1 MKLSDVTLKAEPR
14 ADLGKSKAMK
24 VRKGSKL
31 PGVIY
36 GPGIKE
42 NVYISVDYKE
52 FEKAFK
58 SNGKHLP
65 LTVDTGKQK
74 YNVIIKDLIIHPIS
88 RYFLHADF
96 YVYDPKKPFTTDIPV
111 NYTGTPVGV
120 KEGGGLYVFA
130 RSLTVNGALD
140 NLPSS
145 IDVDITNLKI
155 NQYLIVRDIKKD
167 KFKILTHEGTALVEI
182 K

>member
-1 MKLSDVTLKAEPR
+1 MKLSDITLKAEPR
-14 ADLGKSKAMK
+14 VDLGKSKAMK
-24 VRKGSKL
+24 VRKSSRL

-36 GPGIKE
+36 GPGIKD
-42 NVYISVDYKE
+42 NIYITVDYKE

-65 LTVDTGKQK
+65 LTVDNGKQK
-74 YNVIIKDLIIHPIS
+74 FNVIVKDVIIHPIS

-96 YVYDPKKPFTTDIPV
+96 YAYDAKKPFTTDIPV

-130 RSLTVNGALD
+130 RSLTVNGEFD
-140 NLPSS
+140 HLPSS
-145 IDVDITNLKI
+145 IDVDITDLKI